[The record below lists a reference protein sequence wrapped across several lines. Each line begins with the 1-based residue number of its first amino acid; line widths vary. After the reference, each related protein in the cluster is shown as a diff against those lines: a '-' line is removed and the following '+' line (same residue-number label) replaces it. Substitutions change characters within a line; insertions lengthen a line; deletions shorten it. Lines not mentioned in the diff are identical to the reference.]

1 VVLTRA
7 VELAR
12 EALLLAALLSAPALL
27 AGLAVSVVVGLAA
40 TRAQL
45 GDPAIAQA
53 PRAFAVTA
61 AVALAGRW
69 MGDTLLRFT
78 RALWQAMPALVP

>member
-1 VVLTRA
+1 VLTRA
-7 VELAR
+7 AELAR
-12 EALLLAALLSAPALL
+12 EALLLAVLLSAPALL
-27 AGLAVSVVVGLAA
+27 AGLAVSVAAGLAA

-45 GDPAIAQA
+45 GDPAIGQA

-61 AVALAGRW
+61 AVALAGAW

>member
-1 VVLTRA
+1 MLTRA
-7 VELAR
+7 AELSR

-27 AGLAVSVVVGLAA
+27 AGLAVSAVAGLAA
-40 TRAQL
+40 ARAQL
-45 GDPAIAQA
+45 GDPAIGQA

-61 AVALAGRW
+61 AVALAGGW

-78 RALWQAMPALVP
+78 RALWQAMPTLVP